1 MTQSGIGFLFWNA
14 QKVVHGKY
22 KETID
27 VAVKMV
33 KPNCM
38 TEKEFIS
45 EAKVMA
51 YVPSGSQE
59 FTLSLKHKDVGY

>member
-1 MTQSGIGFLFWNA
+1 M
-14 QKVVHGKY
+14 
-22 KETID
+22 
-27 VAVKMV
+27 AVKMV